1 MLIPTLE
8 LALCVRLRAHHTN
21 STKSNYNLQKSLG
34 NKHDSKKSQIF
45 LDGNCGQVG
54 RVTEPISNPNVVDPV
69 YTDI

>member
-8 LALCVRLRAHHTN
+8 LALCVRLQAHHTN

-45 LDGNCGQVG
+45 MDGKCQIIIETSGQSDG
-54 RVTEPISNPNVVDPV
+54 T
-69 YTDI
+69 YF